1 MECCPGLANSLN
13 TIQDGPYA
21 HLIPTAATGSPMKRS
36 CALLDILVL
45 TITAITAIAFLCSAS
60 RVAAAATARQEL
72 PPFDRVAVEGFA
84 ELMLVPGSAESI
96 AVDGDPEYLRSLR
109 LDVTDRKLTI
119 ENPRSGHWWQS
130 FINGDAKPAL
140 ITVTYRTLD
149 TVTVEG
155 AAKLRAERLP
165 VERLTVVA
173 TGAAEV
179 RIGALEAKELVVNG
193 SGALKMEIGGRTV
206 TQKVRISGAGEY
218 RAGRLDSETATVAV
232 SGAGKVIVR
241 AQKTLDIGVS
251 GAGSVEYYGDPKVTQ
266 DVRGVGSVHRRA
278 VE

>member
-1 MECCPGLANSLN
+1 
-13 TIQDGPYA
+13 
-21 HLIPTAATGSPMKRS
+21 MKRS

-96 AVDGDPEYLRSLR
+96 AVDGDPAYLRSLR

-193 SGALKMEIGGRTV
+193 SGALKMEVGGR
-206 TQKVRISGAGEY
+206 
-218 RAGRLDSETATVAV
+218 AV
-232 SGAGKVIVR
+232 CDR
-241 AQKTLDIGVS
+241 VS
-251 GAGSVEYYGDPKVTQ
+251 RDDAVQ
-266 DVRGVGSVHRRA
+266 DRH
-278 VE
+278 

>member
-1 MECCPGLANSLN
+1 
-13 TIQDGPYA
+13 
-21 HLIPTAATGSPMKRS
+21 MKRS
-36 CALLDILVL
+36 FTLLDVVVL
-45 TITAITAIAFLCSAS
+45 MIAATAGIGFVYEGSVS

-84 ELMLVPGSAESI
+84 ELMLVPGSTESI

-109 LDVTDRKLTI
+109 LDVTDRRLTI
-119 ENPRSGHWWQS
+119 ENPRSGHWWRS

-155 AAKLRAERLP
+155 AAKVRAERLP

-173 TGAAEV
+173 SGAAEV
-179 RIGALEAKELVVNG
+179 RIGELDAKELVVNG
-193 SGALKMEIGGRTV
+193 SGALKMEVGGRTV
-206 TQKVRISGAGEY
+206 SQKVRISGAGEY

-241 AQKTLDIGVS
+241 VQKALDIGVS
-251 GAGSVEYYGDPKVTQ
+251 GAGTVDYYGDPKVTQ
-266 DVRGVGSVHRRA
+266 DVRGVGSVHRRGGA
-278 VE
+278 E

>member
-1 MECCPGLANSLN
+1 
-13 TIQDGPYA
+13 
-21 HLIPTAATGSPMKRS
+21 MKRS
-36 CALLDILVL
+36 FTLLDIVVL
-45 TITAITAIAFLCSAS
+45 MIAAVAAIALLHGPSPS
-60 RVAAAATARQEL
+60 RVALGATGRQDL

-84 ELMLVPGSAESI
+84 ELMLVPGSAEAI

-130 FINGDAKPAL
+130 FINGDTKPAL

-149 TVTVEG
+149 AVTVEG
-155 AAKLRAERLP
+155 AAKLRADRLP

-193 SGALKMEIGGRTV
+193 SGALKMEVAGRTV
-206 TQKVRISGAGEY
+206 SQKVRISGAGDY
-218 RAGRLDSETATVAV
+218 RAGKLDSETATVAV
-232 SGAGKVIVR
+232 SGAGKVVVR
-241 AQKTLDIGVS
+241 AQKTLEIGVS
-251 GAGSVEYYGDPKVTQ
+251 GAGSVEYFGDPKVTQ
-266 DVRGVGSVHRRA
+266 DVRGVGSVRRSVA
-278 VE
+278 E